1 MLERA
6 AFKVADAPPP
16 PLTLQVDACA
26 LLAELRPAAAEV
38 RALQEAG
45 VEDAPQ
51 ASLRALCVIVAWAE
65 RAPVLLRA
73 LPPLREAMRL
83 LDGTSTA
90 HLWLGLGL
98 RLRLGLGLGVRV
110 RG

>member
-1 MLERA
+1 M
-6 AFKVADAPPP
+6 
-16 PLTLQVDACA
+16 DACA

-45 VEDAPQ
+45 VEDAAQ

-90 HLWLGLGL
+90 HLWLGLGSG
-98 RLRLGLGLGVRV
+98 LGLGLGVRV